1 MNQNIYISIFLHLFD
16 DFMTTSYKENTD
28 KEVHSTPP
36 EQEYIVEPLKDDF
49 VCIKSA
55 SSSISVEE
63 DVELLE
69 FTKASENSFE
79 ISLTGT
85 SIVQGQTRYNKAYV
99 GSNALYLDISLSW
112 GSTKNILSLTI
123 YSPTGVSYG
132 SYKPQVGSSSLVLRI
147 RPKTGTY
154 LQGGYWKLNVYGA
167 SISGTEYYTLRAA
180 YHT

>member
-1 MNQNIYISIFLHLFD
+1 
-16 DFMTTSYKENTD
+16 MTTSYEDNKD
-28 KEVHSTPP
+28 LEVNSPST
-36 EQEYIVEPLKDDF
+36 EQEYIVESLKDDF
-49 VCIKSA
+49 VCTKSA
-55 SSSISVEE
+55 SSLISIGE

-85 SIVQGQTRYNKAYV
+85 SIVQGQTRYNSAQV
-99 GSNALYLDISLSW
+99 VSNAIYLDVSLSW

-132 SYKPQVGSSSLVLRI
+132 SYKPQAGSNSIVLRI

-154 LQGGYWKLNVYGA
+154 LQGGYWKLNVFGA

>member
-1 MNQNIYISIFLHLFD
+1 
-16 DFMTTSYKENTD
+16 MTTSYKENTD
-28 KEVHSTPP
+28 QEVNSTPP
-36 EQEYIVEPLKDDF
+36 EQEYIVESLKDDF
-49 VCIKSA
+49 VCTKSA
-55 SSSISVEE
+55 SSSISIEE

-69 FTKASENSFE
+69 FTRASENSFE

-123 YSPTGVSYG
+123 YSPTNVSYG
-132 SYKPQVGSSSLVLRI
+132 SYKPPAGSNSLVLRI
-147 RPKTGTY
+147 KPKTGTY

>member
-1 MNQNIYISIFLHLFD
+1 
-16 DFMTTSYKENTD
+16 MTTSYKENTD
-28 KEVHSTPP
+28 QKVHSTHS

-49 VCIKSA
+49 VCTKSA

-79 ISLTGT
+79 ISLAGT
-85 SIVQGQTRYNKAYV
+85 SIVQGQTKYNTAQV
-99 GSNALYLDISLSW
+99 VANAIYLDISLSW

-132 SYKPQVGSSSLVLRI
+132 SYKPQVGSNSIVLR
-147 RPKTGTY
+147 
-154 LQGGYWKLNVYGA
+154 
-167 SISGTEYYTLRAA
+167 
-180 YHT
+180 